1 MATGRTSDLE
11 VDAEKAMRK
20 LLAKLKAYG
29 LQYPASLK
37 QVWHEERQK
46 PVEPQDQ
53 EPRPCDRSSRELA
66 GCARGLFDKHTHWD
80 ELLEQ
85 VSSSIG
91 FDIII
96 SHFDH
101 AGVVLE
107 RDIFARQLVALALAQ
122 ADSRNR
128 PNNADSKNTLAAKGS
143 NTTSRQTISPLGK
156 RPWKFTSDYDTT
168 QAKLIKKEG
177 SEDPGRYLSPVGP
190 VERYETKPDVTL
202 DHEPVLGHL
211 NELNMIPN
219 HHEEKS
225 SQRLAQTMK
234 EERSISADLVPYAA
248 QRKADTDGLSVGDT
262 GSSISGLPALT
273 SASWG
278 NSATCAM
285 W

>member
-128 PNNADSKNTLAAKGS
+128 PNNADSKKTLAAKG
-143 NTTSRQTISPLGK
+143 QTQRPGK
-156 RPWKFTSDYDTT
+156 RL
-168 QAKLIKKEG
+168 AKLIKKEG

-248 QRKADTDGLSVGDT
+248 QRKADTDGFFTTAWLAKLDQFA
-262 GSSISGLPALT
+262 PLT
-273 SASWG
+273 SEVSESASPL
-278 NSATCAM
+278 SLSIFDYIVFTVLPRQPTLE
-285 W
+285 